1 VRTLHRNPDRFA
13 QVLLIV
19 TTCSNEAAVS
29 EPTFHWFLPTAGDG
43 REVGAVIAVQGRSAQ
58 SINRRPTL
66 DYLGQIAKAAEAS
79 GFTAVLTPTGSGCED
94 AWITCA
100 ALIPETRSLN
110 FLVAFRPGFI
120 LPTLAAQQA
129 TTFQRLSGG
138 RLRLNIV
145 TGGDPVEQKR
155 YGDFLDH
162 DQRYART
169 DEFLSV
175 FRQALTAGPYDHE
188 GEHFHVEGGGSV
200 LRHPAAPIY
209 FGGASPAGEAVAAKQ
224 ADVYLTWGET
234 PAAVGERVER
244 MREKASV
251 HGRELSFGIRL
262 HVISRDTPEEAWA
275 EADRLLDAMDPST
288 IRAAQERFARM
299 DSVGQQRMAAL
310 HGGAADG
317 SGLGESAHHGLE
329 VAPNLWAGI
338 GLVREGAATAL
349 VGSHEQVAERLD
361 EYASLGF
368 DEFIL
373 SGYPHLEEAFRVG
386 EQVVP
391 LVTGTPAPV
400 ASARKDLA
408 AGATAG

>member
-1 VRTLHRNPDRFA
+1 VSRT
-13 QVLLIV
+13 
-19 TTCSNEAAVS
+19 T
-29 EPTFHWFLPTAGDG
+29 PTFHWFLPTAGDG

-66 DYLGQIAKAAEAS
+66 EYLGQVAKAAESS

-145 TGGDPVEQKR
+145 TGGDPVEQR
-155 YGDFLDH
+155 RFGDFLDH

-169 DEFLSV
+169 DEFLTV

-188 GEHFHVEGGGSV
+188 GEHYTIEGGGAV
-200 LRHPAAPIY
+200 LRHPAAPVY
-209 FGGASPAGEAVAAKQ
+209 FGGASPAGERVAAKQ
-224 ADVYLTWGET
+224 ADVYLTWGEP
-234 PAAVGERVER
+234 PAAVEERLDR
-244 MREKASV
+244 MRTLADAN
-251 HGRELSFGIRL
+251 GRELSFGIRL
-262 HVISRDTPEEAWA
+262 HVISRDTPEEAWG

-299 DSVGQQRMAAL
+299 DSVGQSRMAAL

-317 SGLGESAHHGLE
+317 AGGLGSSDHHGLE

-361 EYASLGF
+361 EYAALGF

-391 LVTGTPAPV
+391 LVTGSPSTATTSAP
-400 ASARKDLA
+400 DLA
-408 AGATAG
+408 AGATAGATAS

>member
-1 VRTLHRNPDRFA
+1 MS
-13 QVLLIV
+13 Q
-19 TTCSNEAAVS
+19 
-29 EPTFHWFLPTAGDG
+29 PTFHWFLPTAGDG
-43 REVGAVIAVQGRSAQ
+43 REVGAVIAVQNRSVR
-58 SINRRPTL
+58 STERRPTL
-66 DYLGQIAKAAEAS
+66 DYLGQIARAAEAS

-94 AWITCA
+94 AWVTCA
-100 ALIPETRSLN
+100 ALMGETRSLN

-145 TGGDPVEQKR
+145 TGGDPVEQR
-155 YGDFLDH
+155 RFGDFLDH

-169 DEFLSV
+169 DEFLTV
-175 FRQALTAGPYDHE
+175 FRQALTEGPYEHE
-188 GEHFHVEGGGSV
+188 GEHYKVEGGGAV

-209 FGGASPAGEAVAAKQ
+209 FGGASPAGEQVAARQ
-224 ADVYLTWGET
+224 ADVYLTWGEP
-234 PAAVGERVER
+234 PAACEERLDR
-244 MREKASV
+244 MRTLAEAN
-251 HGRELSFGIRL
+251 GRELSFGIRL

-275 EADRLLDAMDPST
+275 EADRLLEAMDPAT
-288 IRAAQERFARM
+288 IEAAQQRFARM
-299 DSVGQQRMAAL
+299 DSVGQKRMAAL
-310 HGGAADG
+310 HGGTSGVGGAD
-317 SGLGESAHHGLE
+317 HHGLE

-361 EYASLGF
+361 EYAALGF

-391 LVTGTPAPV
+391 LVTGTKAPV
-400 ASARKDLA
+400 ARNAGELA

>member
-1 VRTLHRNPDRFA
+1 MALPFAAILIGSIGIAARTSR
-13 QVLLIV
+13 
-19 TTCSNEAAVS
+19 SAVS
-29 EPTFHWFLPTAGDG
+29 DPTFHWFLPTAGDG
-43 REVGAVIAVQGRSAQ
+43 REVGAVIAVQGRSAR
-58 SINRRPTL
+58 SVERRPTL
-66 DYLGQIAKAAEAS
+66 DYLAQVAKAAEAS

-100 ALIPETRSLN
+100 ALVPETRSLN

-145 TGGDPVEQKR
+145 TGGDPVEQR
-155 YGDFLDH
+155 RFGDFLDH

-169 DEFLSV
+169 DEFLTV
-175 FRQALTAGPYDHE
+175 FRQALSTGPYEHE
-188 GEHFHVEGGGSV
+188 GEHYRVEGGGAV
-200 LRHPAAPIY
+200 LRHAAAPIY
-209 FGGASPAGEAVAAKQ
+209 FGGASPAGEQVAAKQ
-224 ADVYLTWGET
+224 ADVYLTWGEP
-234 PAAVGERVER
+234 PAACEERLDR
-244 MREKASV
+244 MRALAAAN
-251 HGRELSFGIRL
+251 GRELSFGIRM
-262 HVISRDTPEEAWA
+262 HIISRDTPEEAWA
-275 EADRLLDAMDPST
+275 EADRMLEAMDPAT
-288 IRAAQERFARM
+288 IAAAQERFARM
-299 DSVGQQRMAAL
+299 DSVGQKRMAAL
-310 HGGAADG
+310 HGGAAQG
-317 SGLGESAHHGLE
+317 SGLDGVDHHGLE

-361 EYASLGF
+361 EYAALGF

-391 LVTGTPAPV
+391 LVTGTSRA
-400 ASARKDLA
+400 ASNDEDRA